1 MDDVGDLFGGE
12 LEKNFD
18 IHKMDDDGPFP
29 LDSKTVEDIFSEIGE
44 LNFVMVYF
52 LLSA

>member
-1 MDDVGDLFGGE
+1 MDDVTDLFGGGVE

-29 LDSKTVEDIFSEIGE
+29 LDSKTVEDIFSEIG
-44 LNFVMVYF
+44 N
-52 LLSA
+52 